1 MKRVVL
7 PLLLGAALMTAAAR
21 SALTTPALTTPAPP
35 APAAPTR
42 AAEVPVPVLQPEP
55 LRFAHPLGDAFL
67 FTPAACE
74 PGCALVVVS
83 HSRGMTAELS
93 LSRPHLLGIYR
104 RLQAA
109 GYGVLVS
116 NDAGPTTWG
125 APQALTYLADMH
137 SRATRAFPFNGRT
150 YNFGYSMGGLPA
162 LLTAS
167 RGVYPVSGV
176 ILLDAQVSLQD
187 VWRSGSG
194 NPTFVADIAA
204 AHGLTRGEALPPER
218 DPWTSARSTWAALPL
233 LVAGGAGDTVV
244 SFARNGEALFAQ
256 TSAQGSQLLRLEGP
270 HLGGS
275 HFGDALL
282 EPMLAFLGRLE
293 SAQARAPKP
302 LVPVPDPAAPAPAPT
317 DATE

>member
-1 MKRVVL
+1 M
-7 PLLLGAALMTAAAR
+7 
-21 SALTTPALTTPAPP
+21 
-35 APAAPTR
+35 
-42 AAEVPVPVLQPEP
+42 
-55 LRFAHPLGDAFL
+55 
-67 FTPAACE
+67 
-74 PGCALVVVS
+74 VVS

-93 LSRPHLLGIYR
+93 LSRPHLLAIYR

-109 GYGVLVS
+109 GYAVLVS

-125 APQALTYLADMH
+125 APQALTYLGDMH

-167 RGVYPVSGV
+167 LGVYPVSGV

-187 VWRSGSG
+187 VWRSGRG

-204 AHGLTRGEALPPER
+204 AHGLTRGETPPPER
-218 DPWTSARSTWAALPL
+218 DPWTRARGTWAALPL

-256 TSAQGSQLLRLEGP
+256 SSAQGSQLLRLEGP